1 MQDQLTYKYGD
12 IVLYKK
18 QPALVMAVNA
28 NGRGVILKL
37 SGKMWVTTLITNL
50 KPYTGDGNAVSLGLE
65 DPCR

>member
-1 MQDQLTYKYGD
+1 MQDQPTYKYGD

-18 QPALVMAVNA
+18 QPALVKNVSA

-37 SGKMWVTTLITNL
+37 PGKIWVTALIYDI
-50 KPYTGDGNAVSLGLE
+50 KPYTGKEDAVSLGLE